1 MLIFNKNTLQFE
13 QVENKYQKPF
23 YFCLFICLILIL
35 SLSFAFN
42 VLVKQNKIIA
52 ENKLN
57 KCEIEKFNIESMK
70 IVDSII
76 DEMPFSDKITAK
88 KQYRLESGNLGSDL
102 VKKNKNIWGMKASGR
117 RHTYIGI
124 DKKGYAIYSSIYMSI
139 VDRLLYDIYCGNSLK
154 GYASDP
160 EYRKKLNID

>member
-1 MLIFNKNTLQFE
+1 MLIFNQNTLQFE

-35 SLSFAFN
+35 SLYFAFSL
-42 VLVKQNKIIA
+42 LVKQNEIIS

-57 KCEIEKFNIESMK
+57 KCKIEKFNIESMK
-70 IVDSII
+70 KLDSII

-88 KQYRLESGNLGSDL
+88 KQYRLESGNLESDL
-102 VKKNKNIWGMKASGR
+102 VKKNNNIWGMKASSR

-124 DKKGYAIYSSIYMSI
+124 DRNGYAIYSSIYMSI
-139 VDRLLYDIYCGNSLK
+139 VDRLLYDIYVGKSLK
-154 GYASDP
+154 WYAIDP
-160 EYRKKLNID
+160 EYRKKLNLD